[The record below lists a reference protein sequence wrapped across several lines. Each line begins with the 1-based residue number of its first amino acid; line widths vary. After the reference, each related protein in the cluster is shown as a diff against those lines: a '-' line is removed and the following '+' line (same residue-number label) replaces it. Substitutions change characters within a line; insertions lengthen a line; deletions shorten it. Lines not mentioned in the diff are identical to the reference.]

1 MKKFIILLLMLVPF
15 VSGCTNITTN
25 LTINNDKTASIENI
39 LTYNG
44 NLNNKKDLIALT
56 INENYKK
63 FLDSHYL
70 VDRVIEKDNSKII
83 AKKHVKNLYY
93 TDLEFTSLGF
103 KTNLPN
109 NRFILVKKN
118 FFVTSYNIDMTYNL
132 PLAENKVELIRSLD
146 QAKKSKNIITQE
158 YLAKYGEKQREL
170 KDDTGR
176 EDIKANLDSSTY
188 LLAKETNKDNQRNN
202 TPINKNVKYDI
213 KDLGANFT
221 ITLPSF
227 ASYNNADNNIGTI
240 YVWKIRKDS
249 PTNIKLQYVVYSNF
263 AVIFLIMTG
272 VLILLYLSARMLR
285 HDSLKGVNRTKTE
298 DKSDII

>member
-146 QAKKSKNIITQE
+146 QAKKTKNIFTQE
-158 YLAKYGEKQREL
+158 YLAKYGEKQKQL
-170 KDDTGR
+170 DDDTGR

>member
-227 ASYNNADNNIGTI
+227 ASYNNAQKIENGV
-240 YVWKIRKDS
+240 YVWNLNTDK
-249 PTNIKLQYVVYSNF
+249 PVEIKLQYVVYSGF
-263 AVIFLIMTG
+263 AIGFLFLAGILFLIY
-272 VLILLYLSARMLR
+272 IARRIHR
-285 HDSLKGVNRTKTE
+285 HDTLKRIGNNN
-298 DKSDII
+298 